1 MKAFLASVNI
11 ADFSEARRLPLRQI
25 RPYQARCRWRS
36 GATGVPHEADGMHG
50 RRSKASTMDNTMP
63 PRDPDDDD
71 DDDEDDD
78 TDHDEEEEP
87 AVIREPDE

>member
-1 MKAFLASVNI
+1 M
-11 ADFSEARRLPLRQI
+11 
-25 RPYQARCRWRS
+25 S
-36 GATGVPHEADGMHG
+36 GSANPGGN
-50 RRSKASTMDNTMP
+50 TMDNTMP